1 MVTIPEI
8 MRAIIGGISPHT
20 EAGCIV
26 SHLAWCMAYDGRM

>member
-8 MRAIIGGISPHT
+8 MRAIIRGISPHT

-26 SHLAWCMAYDGRM
+26 SHLAWCMAYEGRI